1 MSSRGSEQT
10 VGARILLLVQLHAH
24 PGRAAA
30 LADYEGRALAILGDH
45 GGRLEVAI
53 RPTAALAGEGELP
66 DEVHVVSF
74 PSLTQLQA
82 YRKDPRLVALASER
96 DAAIAKT
103 TLLVGHR
110 VRDR

>member
-1 MSSRGSEQT
+1 MS
-10 VGARILLLVQLHAH
+10 ARILLLVELHAH
-24 PGRAAA
+24 PGREAA
-30 LADYEGRALAILGDH
+30 LAAYEDEVLAILGEH

-74 PSLTQLQA
+74 PSLAHLRA
-82 YRKDPRLVALASER
+82 YRKDPRIVALSGER

-103 TLLVGHR
+103 TLLVGYR
-110 VRDR
+110 VRD

>member
-1 MSSRGSEQT
+1 MS
-10 VGARILLLVQLHAH
+10 ARILLLVQLHAH

-30 LADYEGRALAILGDH
+30 LADYEARALAILGDH

-82 YRKDPRLVALASER
+82 YRKDPRLVALAGER